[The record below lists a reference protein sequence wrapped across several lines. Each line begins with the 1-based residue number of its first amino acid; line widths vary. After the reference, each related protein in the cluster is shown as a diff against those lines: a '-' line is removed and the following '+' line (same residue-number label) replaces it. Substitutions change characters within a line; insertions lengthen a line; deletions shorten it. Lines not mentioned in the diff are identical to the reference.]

1 MPKTIVNHVTFDN
14 VAHTDAHATE
24 EGIKQPENAD
34 GGSEIYDE
42 AEELAKE
49 E

>member
-24 EGIKQPENAD
+24 EEIKQPENAD

-42 AEELAKE
+42 AEELE
-49 E
+49 QE